1 MYLDAYLC
9 YIHKKNLKA
18 TLVFPKGYRTYR
30 NSLLSNWQ
38 FCIPGRGCRGL
49 FVLILSECGASSGAW
64 RPTDIG
70 GAGTTGLIP
79 LKLFPTKKWEEKKNW
94 NPSSKLANA
103 LCGIERDSIE
113 NRHCT
118 WSYPIWFRTSRCKMM
133 AFIIRFTLFFRL

>member
-1 MYLDAYLC
+1 MY
-9 YIHKKNLKA
+9 IIFMPPKNLLKPHW
-18 TLVFPKGYRTYR
+18 FSPKGYRTYR
-30 NSLLSNWQ
+30 NSLLGNWQ

-79 LKLFPTKKWEEKKNW
+79 LKLFPMGREKKNW

-133 AFIIRFTLFFRL
+133 AFIIRFTLCYRL